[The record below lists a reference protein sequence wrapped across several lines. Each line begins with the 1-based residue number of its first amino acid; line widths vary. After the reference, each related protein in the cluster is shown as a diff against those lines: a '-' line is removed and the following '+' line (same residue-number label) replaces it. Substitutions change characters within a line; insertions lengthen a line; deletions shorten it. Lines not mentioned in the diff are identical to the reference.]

1 VPNGEKKVRPEQGL
15 SCNLLSYEEAANR
28 LGFRRESDAYD
39 PEAHLLFSSVP
50 GTGTVGKWF
59 PLFPLAHL
67 CSDLKAPQRKW
78 TQEIA
83 PVPIGASTIV
93 FPMIFLKPNSCV
105 MKIYCIMNIMILIW
119 WHKCRYIFIKA

>member
-1 VPNGEKKVRPEQGL
+1 VPNGEKKRGWREESEAGARSLLQ
-15 SCNLLSYEEAANR
+15 LLSYEEAASR
-28 LGFRRESDAYD
+28 LGFRRESGAYD

-93 FPMIFLKPNSCV
+93 FPQYKIWQLLEKNCACLK
-105 MKIYCIMNIMILIW
+105 LIW
-119 WHKCRYIFIKA
+119 

>member
-1 VPNGEKKVRPEQGL
+1 VPNGEKKRGWREESEAGAGSLVQ
-15 SCNLLSYEEAANR
+15 LLSY
-28 LGFRRESDAYD
+28 
-39 PEAHLLFSSVP
+39 PEAHLLFSSVS

-83 PVPIGASTIV
+83 HVPIGASTIV
-93 FPMIFLKPNSCV
+93 FPYLN
-105 MKIYCIMNIMILIW
+105 Y
-119 WHKCRYIFIKA
+119 